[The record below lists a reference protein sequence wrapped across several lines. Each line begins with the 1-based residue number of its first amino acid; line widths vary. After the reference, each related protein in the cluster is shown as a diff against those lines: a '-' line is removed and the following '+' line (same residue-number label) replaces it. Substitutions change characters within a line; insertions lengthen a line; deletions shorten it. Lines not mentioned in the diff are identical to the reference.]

1 MNKIRIAILASGTGS
16 NAEALM
22 KKAQSLNS
30 VEVTFVLSD
39 KAGAGVLEK
48 AQNLSVRHFVV
59 AKQNDRRE
67 HEQRVLNLLREY
79 RIDWVFLAGYMR
91 LLSPEFLQ
99 TFSAWHR
106 GSSQVVNIH
115 PSLLPAYP
123 GVDSI
128 RRAYEDRVNE
138 SGVTLHLVDEGMD
151 TGPHLMQS
159 RLTLEAG
166 ESLADWSVR
175 FHKLEH
181 QTYTQFLELMALGQ
195 IPTSPFEET

>member
-1 MNKIRIAILASGTGS
+1 MKKIRIAVLASGTGS

-22 KKAQSLNS
+22 KKAQSLIS
-30 VEVTFVLSD
+30 VEISLVLSD
-39 KAGAGVLEK
+39 KPDAGVLEK

-59 AKQNDRRE
+59 AKQTDRRE

-91 LLSPEFLQ
+91 LLSAEFLQ
-99 TFSAWHR
+99 TVNAWH
-106 GSSQVVNIH
+106 GGKSQVVNIH

-128 RRAYEDRVNE
+128 RRAYEDGVQE

-151 TGPHLMQS
+151 TGPRLMQA
-159 RLTLEAG
+159 RLTLAAG
-166 ESLADWSVR
+166 ESLIDWSVR
-175 FHKLEH
+175 FHQLEH
-181 QTYTQFLELMALGQ
+181 QTYTRFLELVAVGQ
-195 IPTSPFEET
+195 IPTSPFQEI